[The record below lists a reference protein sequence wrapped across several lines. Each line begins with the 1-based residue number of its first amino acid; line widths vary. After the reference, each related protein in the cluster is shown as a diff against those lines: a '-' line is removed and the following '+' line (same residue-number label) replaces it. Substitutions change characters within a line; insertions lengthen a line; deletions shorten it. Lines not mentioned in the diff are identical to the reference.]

1 MSGLEYV
8 TLSVLMDVLVRVDA
22 GPGADDA
29 ETAELAQ
36 QLRTELVAHDLDPV
50 VPDSTAPA
58 GAKGV
63 GLDIGALLVTLAASG
78 GVLTTLLGVLQ
89 SWLLRHS
96 GSRIVIEIDGDRV
109 ELTGATDE
117 ERRRALESW
126 LTRYDAGGT
135 GKAPGGDPTAA

>member
-1 MSGLEYV
+1 
-8 TLSVLMDVLVRVDA
+8 MDVLVRVDA

-29 ETAELAQ
+29 DAAELAQ

-63 GLDIGALLVTLAASG
+63 GLDIGALLVALAASG

-96 GSRIVIEIDGDRV
+96 GSRTVIEIDGDRV

-117 ERRRALESW
+117 ERRQALESW
-126 LTRYDAGGT
+126 LARHEAGGT
-135 GKAPGGDPTAA
+135 GKAPGGDPTAG

>member
-1 MSGLEYV
+1 
-8 TLSVLMDVLVRVDA
+8 MDVLVRVDA

-29 ETAELAQ
+29 DAAELAE

-50 VPDSTAPA
+50 VPDSTAPV

-63 GLDIGALLVTLAASG
+63 GLDIGALLVALAASG

-96 GSRIVIEIDGDRV
+96 GSRIIVEIDGDRV

-126 LTRYDAGGT
+126 LARHEAVSAGG
-135 GKAPGGDPTAA
+135 APGGDPTAA

>member
-1 MSGLEYV
+1 V
-8 TLSVLMDVLVRVDA
+8 DVLVRVDA

-29 ETAELAQ
+29 DTAQLAQ

-50 VPDSTAPA
+50 VPDSIAPP

-63 GLDIGALLVTLAASG
+63 GLDIGALLVTLSASG
-78 GVLTTLLGVLQ
+78 GLLTTLLGVLQ

-96 GSRIVIEIDGDRV
+96 GSRIVLEIDGDRV
-109 ELTGATDE
+109 ELTGATDA

-126 LTRYDAGGT
+126 LARYEAGGIS
-135 GKAPGGDPTAA
+135 KAPGGDSTAG